1 MECGDADLAKVL
13 QKKKGK
19 PLDENFIRLYWQQM
33 LQAVQTIHDKRII
46 HSDLKP
52 ANFLVVQ
59 GTLKLIDFGISMTI
73 QSDTTSI
80 LRENP
85 VSFFIFS
92 FLESS
97 FEGNPIVSFQNN
109 QAGTINY
116 MSPEALLDAS
126 ASIGQ
131 KNKHCTKVAP
141 CSPFIQF
148 PCNF

>member
-1 MECGDADLAKVL
+1 MECGDADLSKVL

-19 PLDENFIRLYWQQM
+19 ALDENFIRLYWQQM
-33 LQAVQTIHDKRII
+33 LQAVHTIHEKRII

-85 VSFFIFS
+85 VCFS
-92 FLESS
+92 FLFFS
-97 FEGNPIVSFQNN
+97 FLFHLLRLL
-109 QAGTINY
+109 TI
-116 MSPEALLDAS
+116 SLLVRP
-126 ASIGQ
+126 GQ
-131 KNKHCTKVAP
+131 
-141 CSPFIQF
+141 
-148 PCNF
+148 